1 MKKIVPLFIILFI
14 FFSCIQVAMAQ
25 VTGVPGNI
33 TGTKTE
39 CDNGRDDD
47 GDGLVDY
54 NGAIIKGKKVD
65 KDPQCTSKFLP
76 CENGSTTCSPQTTPT
91 SSAGDDALNIHIN
104 NPLSVSTIQDA
115 IKKVMDVVLM
125 LAIPVIIVLYIW
137 AGFTYIMAQG
147 NGEAIKKAHNR
158 LLFTTLGAVIILGA
172 WTIATAVVGTVNMI
186 TQ

>member
-1 MKKIVPLFIILFI
+1 MKKYLLVIVMLMICVLPI
-14 FFSCIQVAMAQ
+14 SVHAAPDS
-25 VTGVPGNI
+25 TGVGTDS
-33 TGTKTE
+33 TGTPTE
-39 CDNGRDDD
+39 CANKKDDD
-47 GDGLVDY
+47 GDKLIDL
-54 NGAIIKGKKVD
+54 N
-65 KDPQCTSKFLP
+65 DPQCKSKNDL
-76 CENGSTTCSPQTTPT
+76 CEDGTLNCKT
-91 SSAGDDALNIHIN
+91 AGGTGANDALNIHIN

-115 IKKVMDVVLM
+115 IKKIMDVVLM